1 MGAAPTLETAR
12 LTLRPFRES
21 DLDAQ
26 AAIMR
31 DPETMRYL
39 GAAPQSREETWRRML
54 AAPGL
59 WTMLGYG
66 YWAVERRADG
76 RFLGQIGFADYKRDV
91 APSIEGIPEMG
102 WIFASDAGGHGYAAE
117 ACAAAIAWAEDALD
131 AGEYTAIIAP
141 DNARSI
147 RLAERLGFG
156 ERQEVLYRGEPIL
169 IFRRP
174 VRSRRVPATGGR

>member
-26 AAIMR
+26 AAVMR

-66 YWAVERRADG
+66 YWAVDLREDG
-76 RFLGQIGFADYKRDV
+76 RYLGQVGFADYKRDI

-102 WIFASDAGGHGYAAE
+102 WIFASDAGGQGYAAE
-117 ACAAAIAWAEDALD
+117 ACAAAIAWAEEALD
-131 AGEYTAIIAP
+131 AGEYTAIIDPGQCALDP
-141 DNARSI
+141 ARRTS
-147 RLAERLGFG
+147 RVRRAA
-156 ERQEVLYRGEPIL
+156 RGSL
-169 IFRRP
+169 SRRADP
-174 VRSRRVPATGGR
+174 ALPPADQKPPRSRH